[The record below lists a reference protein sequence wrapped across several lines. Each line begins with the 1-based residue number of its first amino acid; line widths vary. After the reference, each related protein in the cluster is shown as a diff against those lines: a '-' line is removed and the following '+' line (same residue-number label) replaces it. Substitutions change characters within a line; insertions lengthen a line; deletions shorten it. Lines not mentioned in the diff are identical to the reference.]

1 MYIPTNEPSSASNSQ
16 VVLTCAIRL
25 CSSSNSPIRT
35 HRAGQIRKNNS
46 VNLPFPTPVPTCP
59 TRQGP
64 APTESGPLAPLSTC
78 PTRQVPAPTEPG
90 PLAPLSS
97 TKIQVPKASP
107 PTLSQ
112 ARDLRLRQE
121 MLLRRELSLNKDG
134 GPAKPKAPPPT
145 LSAEE
150 KEHLRREF
158 GNGKL
163 GAESTSRS
171 LDANQGQ
178 QGQVPAVPKQPPTTA
193 PTGRPRRKLG
203 SPHGAEYEGRR
214 GRLPTVLL

>member
-1 MYIPTNEPSSASNSQ
+1 MLVHPDKRTKLGVELAGGINRSDHALHLAQEAYKDA
-16 VVLTCAIRL
+16 LRW
-25 CSSSNSPIRT
+25 PIV
-35 HRAGQIRKNNS
+35 KNNS
-46 VNLPFPTPVPTCP
+46 LALSSPTPAPTCP

-78 PTRQVPAPTEPG
+78 PTRQVPAPTEPE
-90 PLAPLSS
+90 PSAPLSS
-97 TKIQVPKASP
+97 TEIQVPKASP

-134 GPAKPKAPPPT
+134 GPTKPKAPPPT

-150 KEHLRREF
+150 KEHLRWEF

-163 GAESTSRS
+163 GAESISRS
-171 LDANQGQ
+171 HDANQGQ
-178 QGQVPAVPKQPPTTA
+178 QG
-193 PTGRPRRKLG
+193 
-203 SPHGAEYEGRR
+203 
-214 GRLPTVLL
+214 